1 MKLKHFVVMVI
12 ALPLIGL
19 TSCNQN
25 SSPKSGTLNIFQPS
39 TLQLQAGQAI
49 QTKEGV
55 YTPETDEV
63 WHSDKRYRDL
73 ERKLFFDK

>member
-1 MKLKHFVVMVI
+1 MVI
-12 ALPLIGL
+12 VLPLIGL
-19 TSCNQN
+19 TSCSKN
-25 SSPKSGTLNIFQPS
+25 SSPKSGTLNIYQPS
-39 TLQLQAGQAI
+39 TLQLQKGQAV

-63 WHSDKRYRDL
+63 WHSDKRYRAL